1 MQAIILI
8 LFLIFA
14 TPANATDPWSRG
26 DTYREVAALTLR
38 LIDYRTLSAI
48 ARVANYKTTL
58 QIAKHPNEYRE
69 ANPLLGEH
77 PSVGEVNTFFI
88 IATVA
93 HPIISY
99 ALPKEYR
106 KAFQYISIGASGT
119 ASITNVWSGLKIRF

>member
-38 LIDYRTLSAI
+38 LID
-48 ARVANYKTTL
+48 YKTTL

-106 KAFQYISIGASGT
+106 KAFQYISIGVSGT